1 MLSSYRAIILLLV
14 VVTTHTH
21 TPTENEPTCNC
32 DHCNDEVVTVEAK
45 EGNENTTVKL
55 LYKED
60 SDGDGDRTI
69 CARDRDF
76 NDRTFS
82 SVCHMLCYNR
92 CLILRLSTVTEN
104 DTKKYVA
111 IAYRNNYYKL
121 RDGEC

>member
-1 MLSSYRAIILLLV
+1 MRLLHRSCIFFLIVGLGHNIMSS
-14 VVTTHTH
+14 
-21 TPTENEPTCNC
+21 ENEASCDCEQCNG
-32 DHCNDEVVTVEAK
+32 DAENDVEETDKIAK
-45 EGNENTTVKL
+45 IPA

-60 SDGDGDRTI
+60 RDGDGNRTI
-69 CARDRDF
+69 CARDREF
-76 NDRTFS
+76 NDRTFP

-104 DTKKYVA
+104 GLQKNIV

>member
-1 MLSSYRAIILLLV
+1 MIYLV
-14 VVTTHTH
+14 VVVVATHTH

-32 DHCNDEVVTVEAK
+32 DHCNNQTVEAK
-45 EGNENTTVKL
+45 EENENTTSTL

-60 SDGDGDRTI
+60 SDGDGSRTI

-76 NDRTFS
+76 NDRTFP

-92 CLILRLSTVTEN
+92 CLILRLSAVTEN

-121 RDGEC
+121 RDGKC

>member
-1 MLSSYRAIILLLV
+1 MLSYRAIILLLV
-14 VVTTHTH
+14 VVTTHTY

-32 DHCNDEVVTVEAK
+32 DYCNDEVKTVKAK
-45 EGNENTTVKL
+45 EGNENTTSKL

-69 CARDRDF
+69 CARDRNF
-76 NDRTFS
+76 NDRTFP

-92 CLILRLSTVTEN
+92 CLILRFSTVTEN

-121 RDGEC
+121 RNGKC